1 MDSIFVYKKD
11 LETVDYWTLIYCM
24 TIINTSFESALHDN
38 NSSEEFTF
46 YNILIRREVLSL
58 NTVQAVKLSWERS
71 EVAISLPSW

>member
-1 MDSIFVYKKD
+1 MTIRKDNLFIYMDSIFVYKKD

-24 TIINTSFESALHDN
+24 TIINTSFESALYDN

-58 NTVQAVKLSWERS
+58 NTVQAVKLS
-71 EVAISLPSW
+71 

>member
-1 MDSIFVYKKD
+1 MTIRKDNLFIYMDSIFVYKKD

-24 TIINTSFESALHDN
+24 TIINTSFESASYDN

-58 NTVQAVKLSWERS
+58 NTVQAVKLS
-71 EVAISLPSW
+71 